1 MHGLWRLNRTETV
14 AVQTNYVPAQ
24 DELQVSDAMAGDAA
38 FNSLYVSAGPRGAP
52 IYKSRAVGVIPRAS
66 PYDRRNSAFRKAS
79 VRSHASA
86 AAAAS

>member
-14 AVQTNYVPAQ
+14 AVQTNYVLARCG
-24 DELQVSDAMAGDAA
+24 LQVSDAVASDAA
-38 FNSLYVSAGPRGAP
+38 LNSLYVRASPREAP
-52 IYKSRAVGVIPRAS
+52 ICKSMAVGVIPRALL
-66 PYDRRNSAFRKAS
+66 YERRSSAFRKAS